1 MDESPPAPQETA
13 ETSIDPRGIRLAY
26 TLCIIFGAGLIFFI
40 IVPPLVGLWTWNDVI
55 LIVALSLIFIA
66 PAYATNAS
74 MVIFGRNGTPIDGG
88 RNFLDGERILGNG
101 KTWQGLIGGVIT
113 GTITGIILLFLS
125 IYLIWPFV
133 LNQIE
138 NPLFPMV
145 LDDPTYLGAFFNPLI
160 LIGILRGFLVS
171 LGAPVGDLI
180 GSFFK
185 RRLNLERGAPAPIID
200 QLDFLLGA
208 IFLAYI
214 VFPLNWM
221 YILFALLVTLLLHVL
236 TNTLAFRLGFKPQP
250 W

>member
-1 MDESPPAPQETA
+1 MDENPSEPQESA
-13 ETSIDPRGIRLAY
+13 ESSIDPRGIKLAY
-26 TLCIIFGAGLIFFI
+26 TLCIIFGAGLIIFI
-40 IVPPLVGLWTWNDVI
+40 LIPPLVGLWTWNDVV
-55 LIVALSLIFIA
+55 LIVCLSLLFIA

-88 RNFLDGERILGNG
+88 RKFRDGKRVLGNG
-101 KTWQGLIGGVIT
+101 KTWQGFIGGVIT
-113 GTITGIILLFLS
+113 GTITGVILIVLS
-125 IYLIWPFV
+125 MFLIWPFV

-138 NPLFPMV
+138 NPLYPMV
-145 LDDPTYLGAFFNPLI
+145 LDNPIYLGAFFNPLFHVA
-160 LIGILRGFLVS
+160 LLRVFLVS
-171 LGAPVGDLI
+171 LGAPLGDLI

-214 VFPLNWM
+214 IFPLDWM
-221 YILFALLVTLLLHVL
+221 YILFALLITLLLHVL
-236 TNTLAFRLGFKPQP
+236 ANTLAYKLGYSKEP